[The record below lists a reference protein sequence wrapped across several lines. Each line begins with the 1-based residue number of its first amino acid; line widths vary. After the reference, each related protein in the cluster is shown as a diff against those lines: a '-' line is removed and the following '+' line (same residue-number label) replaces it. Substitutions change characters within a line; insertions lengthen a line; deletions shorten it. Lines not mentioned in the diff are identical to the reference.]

1 MTAHPYITG
10 IDPCGYI
17 AGEKRSRW
25 PDFWGGNQF
34 SNRERRIR
42 MRRRRGRYRG
52 KLINVHDE
60 HREQIRRNGEKAERK
75 EKFIFTVKWLAI
87 GFVVG
92 LVLTML
98 TSCGISDPSMS
109 ASREE
114 TTVTESVQEPVAATI
129 PVLATQEPETV
140 PVSSG
145 EPAAATVPA
154 QATPGAGSQTVTVP
168 EGTPAAA
175 ETHEHLR
182 QPGTLPQKNTI
193 SPSTASLPMRMVLSG
208 TLQTVCCEHQYQ
220 QKHCNKCC

>member
-1 MTAHPYITG
+1 
-10 IDPCGYI
+10 
-17 AGEKRSRW
+17 
-25 PDFWGGNQF
+25 
-34 SNRERRIR
+34 

-60 HREQIRRNGEKAERK
+60 HREQIRRGTARADRKAK
-75 EKFIFTVKWLAI
+75 IIFTVKWLSI

-109 ASREE
+109 ALREE
-114 TTVTESVQEPVAATI
+114 TTVTESVQELVAATI

-145 EPAAATVPA
+145 EPAAATVPVQAA
-154 QATPGAGSQTVTVP
+154 QETGSQTVTVP

-175 ETHEHLR
+175 ETHEAPEAVWH
-182 QPGTLPQKNTI
+182 T
-193 SPSTASLPMRMVLSG
+193 STKEHDI
-208 TLQTVCCEHQYQ
+208 TVNSILTYEDGAIWNFADCML
-220 QKHCNKCC
+220 